1 MRPELYASSDYE
13 WIRELLDYPETL
25 KSQLNYFETT
35 AEIKVPE
42 DPIERVVLQDR
53 AKSAIRKIVQNRGH
67 ILMVGRPGTGKSML
81 AAMFEQVLDRS
92 MGEYLRPRHAIVAYP
107 GRDNHRIRIAY
118 ESPTLVKQTI
128 SHLTQKI
135 IAASETMG
143 EFSLSEPIG
152 AVRTVRHWFTAIAGT
167 TALAGLLFP
176 PAFIVTG
183 LTGIGAIFMFIQ
195 ENQYKSQEKI
205 QNASGN
211 AVSGDV
217 KQLADMLPEI
227 LYDPL
232 KETALMVRVAEP
244 DARNMKGGFRH
255 DPYQSGRL
263 GTPAHKRA
271 FLGAHAMAPVIYVD
285 ELKTMIKAGYMSQL
299 LEIMQSKSYM
309 LEGGRH
315 SGSGAA
321 DRSEDA
327 IRAENIIIA
336 CCNHDTLN
344 YIKQEGDGAFL
355 SRIEDKGAV
364 IEMQSAVDQNA
375 DTIGQ
380 VAQYVKQEV
389 DNLSS
394 DFERVW
400 RDIRQAEGTA
410 GVRERCEQIM
420 GQALP
425 DDFSLYSR
433 EFSRA
438 AVMEIIKELRCRAGD
453 EKLSCLLRPVNGVIK
468 SAELRAIAE
477 NSDLVQP
484 EHVREALKEHMS
496 LEGAVA
502 REMIQH
508 KRDLKKYITTLT
520 DAIGYV
526 VGLAVLTS
534 RAGGQMYG
542 QPLPIH
548 GQVLAGGVDRV
559 AAPGKIGDIARA
571 AAQNVRASIK
581 KVLKK
586 IDAPYV
592 GYEMHVEYIQAH
604 GGVEGDSASAA
615 MDVALI
621 SDYIGQPVNQTIGIT
636 GSLTGD
642 LILPVG
648 GVTEKIRSIMDPDL
662 GMKGACIP
670 WQNKRDI
677 QPLLINVEAV
687 YIQHGVIPGI
697 RIFRGPDQVE
707 PFDVF
712 FCKTKFC
719 AYEILMGLDRPA
731 IEQRMIE
738 RSRKDLAET
747 LRLQSGRWLDL
758 EGTKQAL
765 SAPSIASK
773 EFCLRTSLKWN
784 LRRVIDNQ

>member
-1 MRPELYASSDYE
+1 
-13 WIRELLDYPETL
+13 
-25 KSQLNYFETT
+25 
-35 AEIKVPE
+35 
-42 DPIERVVLQDR
+42 
-53 AKSAIRKIVQNRGH
+53 
-67 ILMVGRPGTGKSML
+67 MVGRPGTGKSML
-81 AAMFEQVLDRS
+81 AAMFDEVLDRS
-92 MGEYLRPRHAIVAYP
+92 MGDYLRPRDAIVAYP
-107 GRDNHRIRIAY
+107 GKDSHRIRIAY
-118 ESPTLVKQTI
+118 ESPMAVEQTI
-128 SHLTQKI
+128 SDVTQKI
-135 IAASETMG
+135 LSASESMG
-143 EFSLSEPIG
+143 EFSLAEPIG
-152 AVRTVRHWFTAIAGT
+152 VVRRVRHWFTAIAGVS
-167 TALAGLLFP
+167 AVAGFFFP
-176 PAFIVTG
+176 PAFIATG
-183 LTGIGAIFMFIQ
+183 LMGIGAIFMFIQ

-211 AVSGDV
+211 PVNGDL
-217 KQLADMLPEI
+217 KQLVDMLPEI
-227 LYDPL
+227 LYDPR
-232 KETALMVRVAEP
+232 KETDLMVRVAEP

-271 FLGAHAMAPVIYVD
+271 FLGVHATAPLIYVD
-285 ELKTMIKAGYMSQL
+285 ELKTMIKAGYMSEL
-299 LEIMQSKSYM
+299 LEIMQSQSYM

-321 DRSEDA
+321 DRSEDD

-344 YIKQEGDGAFL
+344 YLKQEGDGAFL
-355 SRIEDKGAV
+355 SRIEDKGEV
-364 IEMQSAVDQNA
+364 IEMQSAVDQDS
-375 DTIGQ
+375 DTIRQ
-380 VAQYVKQEV
+380 VAQYVKQEI
-389 DNLSS
+389 DNLSR
-394 DFERVW
+394 DFDRVW
-400 RDIRQAEGTA
+400 GEIRQAEGNA
-410 GVRERCEQIM
+410 GVRERCEHIM
-420 GQALP
+420 GQSLP
-425 DDFSLYSR
+425 SDFSLSSR

-453 EKLSCLLRPVNGVIK
+453 EKLSCLLRPINGVIK
-468 SAELRAIAE
+468 SAELRAIAD
-477 NSDLVQP
+477 NAPLVQP

-496 LEGAVA
+496 LEGAMA

-508 KRDLKKYITTLT
+508 KKDLKKYITTLT

-526 VGLAVLTS
+526 VGLAVYTS

-548 GQVLAGGVDRV
+548 GQVLAGGADRV

-581 KVLKK
+581 KVLKE

-604 GGVEGDSASAA
+604 GGVEGDSASVA

-621 SDYIGQPVNQTIGIT
+621 SDYISQPVNQTIGIT

-677 QPLLINVEAV
+677 QPLLINADAG
-687 YIQHGVIPGI
+687 YIQHGDIPGI
-697 RIFRGPDQVE
+697 RIYRGPDKNDV
-707 PFDVF
+707 FDVF

-719 AYEILMGLDRPA
+719 AYEVLMGLDRKA
-731 IEQRMIE
+731 IEQRMTI
-738 RSRKDLAET
+738 RSRKDLAEAQ
-747 LRLQSGRWLDL
+747 RRQSGIWSDL
-758 EGTKQAL
+758 GSDA
-765 SAPSIASK
+765 AA
-773 EFCLRTSLKWN
+773 
-784 LRRVIDNQ
+784 